1 MKLGEKIR
9 YLREVEGSLRG
20 LNRAMSQQELVR
32 AIDAETGSKMS
43 QSYISQIESGA
54 RPHLTNTTR
63 QILAGFFKVH
73 PGYLVDDPEGYHPEL
88 MSELRSV
95 EDKLDLWLVNG
106 AERFRRDPELM
117 AALLALARH
126 ERTRECLLMLE
137 AILETPGLMPRLIE
151 VLRPTFATRPL
162 KANGLPSLSEA
173 APGKPVESV
182 AAGRSDKFSGRRASA
197 GEDARTTAG
206 PETGATPRAGA
217 TLRGGATSRTG
228 ATLRADP
235 QMSSRTL
242 ARKRVR
248 K

>member
-32 AIDAETGSKMS
+32 AIEAETGSKMS
-43 QSYISQIESGA
+43 QSYISQIEGGA

-88 MSELRSV
+88 MSELRNV

-162 KANGLPSLSEA
+162 KANNGPMSMAEA
-173 APGKPVESV
+173 APSKPAESLS
-182 AAGRSDKFSGRRASA
+182 AGRYAKSSGRRTGA

-206 PETGATPRAGA
+206 LPPQRRRPVGGDPAESGDPSKTDLRAG
-217 TLRGGATSRTG
+217 SKI
-228 ATLRADP
+228 P
-235 QMSSRTL
+235 
-242 ARKRVR
+242 ARKRAR